1 MRVAALQFDVRRG
14 ASATNLARVEAGL
27 RAAAHSGVELV
38 VLPEMWPSGFPGP
51 QSDLAALVAADAASW
66 ERVAALSRELGLA
79 VSGSGFGAG
88 FGAGP
93 AGLPRNRA
101 RLLERGACV
110 LEHDKVHLFSPTAE
124 TESFSA
130 GDEPL
135 RAVELRGAR
144 VGLAVCY
151 DLRFPELTRSAFLDG
166 VEVLCASA
174 QWPLARAPH
183 WRALVQ
189 GLAVQ
194 NQCFVVACN
203 RTGTDVIGRRELV
216 LEFPGNSLVVSPH
229 GEVLAAGRPEDALV
243 SADLDLALVRELRR
257 RVPVERDRRPELYAR
272 WAREGRS

>member
-27 RAAAHSGVELV
+27 RAAAGAGVELV

-88 FGAGP
+88 P
-93 AGLPRNRA
+93 ASLPRNRA
-101 RLLERGACV
+101 RLFERGACV

>member
-14 ASATNLARVEAGL
+14 ASAANLARVEAGL
-27 RAAAHSGVELV
+27 RAAAGAGVELV

-88 FGAGP
+88 P
-93 AGLPRNRA
+93 ASLPRNRA
-101 RLLERGACV
+101 RLFERGTCV

-135 RAVELRGAR
+135 RGVELRGAR
-144 VGLAVCY
+144 AGLAVCY
-151 DLRFPELTRSAFLDG
+151 DLRFPELTRSAFVDG

-174 QWPLARAPH
+174 QWPLARATH

-216 LEFPGNSLVVSPH
+216 LEFSGNSLVVSPH

-243 SADLDLALVRELRR
+243 TADLDIALVRELRR

-272 WAREGRS
+272 WAREERS

>member
-14 ASATNLARVEAGL
+14 ASVENLAVVEDGL
-27 RAAAHSGVELV
+27 RTAARAGVELV
-38 VLPEMWPSGFPGP
+38 VLPEMWASGFPGP
-51 QSDLAALVAADAASW
+51 NSDLASLVELDARSW
-66 ERVAALSRELGLA
+66 ERMAKLSRELGLA
-79 VSGSGFGAG
+79 VAGSAFGAA
-88 FGAGP
+88 AG
-93 AGLPRNRA
+93 GLPRNRA
-101 RLLERGACV
+101 RLFQRGELA

-130 GDEPL
+130 GEAPL
-135 RAVELRGAR
+135 RGIDLRGTR
-144 VGLAVCY
+144 VGLAICY

-183 WRALVQ
+183 WRALVT

-229 GEVLAAGRPEDALV
+229 GEVLAEGRANDRLV
-243 SADLDLALVRELRR
+243 VAELDVALVRELRR
-257 RVPVERDRRPELYAR
+257 RVPVERDRRPALYAR
-272 WAREGRS
+272 WNSRGAP